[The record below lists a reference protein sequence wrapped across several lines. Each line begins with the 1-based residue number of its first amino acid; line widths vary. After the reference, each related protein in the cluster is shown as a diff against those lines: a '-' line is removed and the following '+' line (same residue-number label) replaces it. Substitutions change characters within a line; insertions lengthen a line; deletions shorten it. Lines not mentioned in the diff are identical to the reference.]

1 MDGFLDKI
9 IEGNCIEVMRK
20 FPAESIDLVLTDPP
34 YGITLK
40 AQRKTSKFHD
50 VTIAN
55 DDQLAWLPHWSSEL
69 YRVAKNVAYIFC
81 GWSTVG
87 EFQTQLTRAG
97 FKIKNVLVWHKNWL
111 GMGNNFRPNYEL
123 IILAIKSTFVTKSR
137 NLSNVL
143 TVRRLSPKKLT
154 HIAEKPVAL
163 LEILIR
169 ESTNVGD
176 IVLDSFSGS
185 GATCAAAQRL
195 GRRFVGIELSPAYCE
210 LARCRTRFG
219 QAI

>member
-9 IEGNCIEVMRK
+9 IKGNCIEVMRK

-123 IILAIKSTFVTKSR
+123 IILAIKSTFITKSR

-185 GATCAAAQRL
+185 GATCAA
-195 GRRFVGIELSPAYCE
+195 VTCPHSS
-210 LARCRTRFG
+210 RTASYDTFCVRVCG
-219 QAI
+219 

>member
-97 FKIKNVLVWHKNWL
+97 FKIKNVLVAQK
-111 GMGNNFRPNYEL
+111 
-123 IILAIKSTFVTKSR
+123 LAWDGK
-137 NLSNVL
+137 
-143 TVRRLSPKKLT
+143 
-154 HIAEKPVAL
+154 
-163 LEILIR
+163 
-169 ESTNVGD
+169 
-176 IVLDSFSGS
+176 
-185 GATCAAAQRL
+185 
-195 GRRFVGIELSPAYCE
+195 
-210 LARCRTRFG
+210 
-219 QAI
+219 

>member
-1 MDGFLDKI
+1 
-9 IEGNCIEVMRK
+9 
-20 FPAESIDLVLTDPP
+20 
-34 YGITLK
+34 
-40 AQRKTSKFHD
+40 
-50 VTIAN
+50 
-55 DDQLAWLPHWSSEL
+55 
-69 YRVAKNVAYIFC
+69 
-81 GWSTVG
+81 
-87 EFQTQLTRAG
+87 
-97 FKIKNVLVWHKNWL
+97 
-111 GMGNNFRPNYEL
+111 MGNNFRPNYEL

-185 GATCAAAQRL
+185 GATCAA
-195 GRRFVGIELSPAYCE
+195 VTCPHSS
-210 LARCRTRFG
+210 RTASYDTFCVRVCG
-219 QAI
+219 